1 MPRAPLPAHERQ
13 VFRSGHPASRALPAG
28 RGADTH
34 RVAPTLDLIVQPR
47 VAATASLAAD
57 RLLLAE
63 AARTQQGVL
72 RVFELEGEV
81 LSLGRYH
88 LAPPPVPGGAVQ
100 RWRRH
105 SGGRAFPA
113 GEGFLG
119 LSLVLS
125 HRSAIV
131 GDDPFAL
138 APEQVMNRYVRGI
151 LEGLRLVGVAAFYP
165 GRDLVTV
172 DGRPLGLV
180 AFEVDRA
187 GALLFEAIVAN
198 GRDPSV
204 LPGLLDR
211 ADPGG
216 LVTAAMLT
224 PDAVTSIHRV
234 RGGALGVDELAESL
248 RRGYEERLA
257 VTFQRRD
264 FSAEE
269 TRGLEA
275 AAIEE
280 NSGASWLGQRVPRA
294 ELDRHGSITT
304 QLGVLEAHF
313 ALDGDRIREIV
324 FAGDFIANS
333 LAIERLERELRGAPA
348 EAGAVEAVTRAIFGR
363 PDNFLLGAGPLR
375 TVADAV
381 ARGLPP

>member
-34 RVAPTLDLIVQPR
+34 RVAPTLDLLVQPR

-204 LPGLLDR
+204 LPGLLER

-224 PDAVTSIHRV
+224 PDAVT
-234 RGGALGVDELAESL
+234 
-248 RRGYEERLA
+248 
-257 VTFQRRD
+257 FQRRD

-269 TRGLEA
+269 TRVLEA

-280 NSGASWLGQRVPRA
+280 YSGAAWLGQRVPRA

>member
-1 MPRAPLPAHERQ
+1 M
-13 VFRSGHPASRALPAG
+13 PAG

-165 GRDLVTV
+165 GR
-172 DGRPLGLV
+172 
-180 AFEVDRA
+180 
-187 GALLFEAIVAN
+187 
-198 GRDPSV
+198 V

-333 LAIERLERELRGAPA
+333 PAIERLERELRGAPA
-348 EAGAVEAVTRAIFGR
+348 EAGAVEAVTRAVFGR

>member
-1 MPRAPLPAHERQ
+1 M
-13 VFRSGHPASRALPAG
+13 
-28 RGADTH
+28 
-34 RVAPTLDLIVQPR
+34 
-47 VAATASLAAD
+47 
-57 RLLLAE
+57 
-63 AARTQQGVL
+63 
-72 RVFELEGEV
+72 
-81 LSLGRYH
+81 
-88 LAPPPVPGGAVQ
+88 
-100 RWRRH
+100 
-105 SGGRAFPA
+105 
-113 GEGFLG
+113 
-119 LSLVLS
+119 
-125 HRSAIV
+125 
-131 GDDPFAL
+131 
-138 APEQVMNRYVRGI
+138 
-151 LEGLRLVGVAAFYP
+151 
-165 GRDLVTV
+165 
-172 DGRPLGLV
+172 
-180 AFEVDRA
+180 
-187 GALLFEAIVAN
+187 
-198 GRDPSV
+198 
-204 LPGLLDR
+204 
-211 ADPGG
+211 
-216 LVTAAMLT
+216 
-224 PDAVTSIHRV
+224 
-234 RGGALGVDELAESL
+234 
-248 RRGYEERLA
+248 
-257 VTFQRRD
+257 TFQRRD

>member
-1 MPRAPLPAHERQ
+1 
-13 VFRSGHPASRALPAG
+13 
-28 RGADTH
+28 
-34 RVAPTLDLIVQPR
+34 
-47 VAATASLAAD
+47 
-57 RLLLAE
+57 
-63 AARTQQGVL
+63 
-72 RVFELEGEV
+72 
-81 LSLGRYH
+81 
-88 LAPPPVPGGAVQ
+88 
-100 RWRRH
+100 

-204 LPGLLDR
+204 LPGLLD
-211 ADPGG
+211 
-216 LVTAAMLT
+216 
-224 PDAVTSIHRV
+224 
-234 RGGALGVDELAESL
+234 
-248 RRGYEERLA
+248 
-257 VTFQRRD
+257 
-264 FSAEE
+264 
-269 TRGLEA
+269 
-275 AAIEE
+275 
-280 NSGASWLGQRVPRA
+280 
-294 ELDRHGSITT
+294 
-304 QLGVLEAHF
+304 
-313 ALDGDRIREIV
+313 GDRIREIV

-333 LAIERLERELRGAPA
+333 PAIERLEGELRGAPA

-363 PDNFLLGAGPLR
+363 PENFLLGAGPLR